1 MSFLKF
7 VKKTTGY
14 SNLLQKD
21 WQAIRTLADDR
32 FTVIVKVDKGSGSVG
47 LDRMDYLRDR
57 KTKKNKFLTKTCT
70 KKFSIRYTCCLVRL
84 ILVTGLS
91 PVLK

>member
-32 FTVIVKVDKGSGSVG
+32 FTVIVKVDKGSGIVG
-47 LDRMDYLRDR
+47 
-57 KTKKNKFLTKTCT
+57 
-70 KKFSIRYTCCLVRL
+70 
-84 ILVTGLS
+84 
-91 PVLK
+91 